1 VTQAGAL
8 ALISITLG
16 DGYFLGSNAGNFKA
30 GVGRGHWSES
40 RPRAEEAVAKRAGV
54 GFAGFDADAKYDI
67 TGRDLD
73 PRRCVGGRNARNYVV
88 RVGVLVWIATALC
101 WRTLTVG
108 IRFGI
113 TA

>member
-1 VTQAGAL
+1 VTQAGGWAVTN
-8 ALISITLG
+8 IG

-30 GVGRGHWSES
+30 GVAFSHWLEIGV
-40 RPRAEEAVAKRAGV
+40 EEAVAKRAGV
-54 GFAGFDADAKYDI
+54 GFAGFDANAGHDI

-73 PRRCVGGRNARNYVV
+73 PRRCLGGRNVPNYVGT
-88 RVGVLVWIATALC
+88 GVAC
-101 WRTLTVG
+101 WWRIRTVG